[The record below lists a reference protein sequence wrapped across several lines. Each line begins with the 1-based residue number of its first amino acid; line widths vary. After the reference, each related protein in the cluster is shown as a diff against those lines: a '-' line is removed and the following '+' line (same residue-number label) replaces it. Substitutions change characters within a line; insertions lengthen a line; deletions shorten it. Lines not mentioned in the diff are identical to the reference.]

1 MTKPDLLIHAA
12 FKLFY
17 EHGIHAVG
25 INRILQETGVAKKTL
40 YHHFA
45 SKDALLEAVLMYRD
59 QIFMD
64 WLTSRMMAAGE
75 GKMAVLALFDA
86 LDDWFHDRVEVLLP
100 FKGCFFMKANGEF
113 SDHMVNSLC
122 QRHKHNI
129 TAFIQAN
136 LVGHSAHL
144 SSAELAQSISVLK
157 EGAISQ
163 AYVAGDL
170 DAAKRAKAMAVAL
183 LSEK

>member
-17 EHGIHAVG
+17 QHGIHAVG
-25 INRILQETGVAKKTL
+25 INTILAETGVAKKTL

-45 SKDALLEAVLMYRD
+45 SKEALVEAVLIYRD
-59 QIFMD
+59 QVFMD

-100 FKGCFFMKANGEF
+100 FKGCFFVKANAEF
-113 SDHMVNSLC
+113 SDHTVNDLC
-122 QRHKHNI
+122 QRHKQNI
-129 TAFIQAN
+129 TSFIQAN
-136 LVGHSAHL
+136 LVGDSSELSA
-144 SSAELAQSISVLK
+144 AYLAQSISVLK
-157 EGAISQ
+157 EGAIAQ

-183 LSEK
+183 LK

>member
-17 EHGIHAVG
+17 ENGIHAVG

-45 SKDALLEAVLMYRD
+45 SKEALLEAVLVYRD

-64 WLTSRMMAAGE
+64 WLTARMMAAGE
-75 GKMAVLALFDA
+75 GKLAVLALFDA

-113 SDHMVNSLC
+113 SDHLVNGLC
-122 QRHKHNI
+122 QRHKQNI

-136 LVGHSAHL
+136 LVGQVSKLAP
-144 SSAELAQSISVLK
+144 ADLAQSISVLK
-157 EGAISQ
+157 EGAIAQ

-170 DAAKRAKAMAVAL
+170 NAAKRAKAMAVAL
-183 LSEK
+183 FAEE